1 MNSKIILSNVL
12 RFVLILLVQVFVLKR
27 IGLEVDGRLS
37 FQVLAYPLFLMI
49 LPFKMPRIGLMLLGF
64 LLGILIDLFYT
75 PLGLHAGALVLMAY
89 TRPWILS
96 MLAPRD
102 GYNMNHS
109 PTMKRMGRNWFL
121 KYSASLLLLHT
132 FFYFSLEAFTFAY
145 FYEIMWQTFT
155 SFAISM
161 VFIFSFMLV
170 FNPED

>member
-1 MNSKIILSNVL
+1 MNSKIILSNVI
-12 RFVLILLVQVFVLKR
+12 RFVLILLVQVLILKR
-27 IGLEVDGRLS
+27 IWLEVDGRPS

-49 LPFKMPRIGLMLLGF
+49 LPFKMPRIVLMLLGF
-64 LLGILIDLFYT
+64 LLGILIDQFYT
-75 PLGLHAGALVLMAY
+75 PMGLHAGALVLLAY

-96 MLAPRD
+96 LLAPRD

-109 PTMKRMGRNWFL
+109 PTLKRMGRNWFL

-145 FYEIMWQTFT
+145 LYEILWQTFT
-155 SFAISM
+155 SFAIS
-161 VFIFSFMLV
+161 FIFIIIFMLV